1 LEVLRVGV
9 LDLLGGEYAL
19 ERKQTIFRVLETGR
33 DIVAFIQ

>member
-19 ERKQTIFRVLETGR
+19 ERKQTIFRVLETER
-33 DIVAFIQ
+33 YIVAFIQ